1 MTNRDIYELFSQHYN
16 KQKELFHAE
25 TKRNL
30 LDLLCAKY
38 LSLQNKQGSL
48 YDAVSAEKDK
58 LFKAFHN
65 LFTELADYAGKEGL
79 SEENW
84 KKACEF
90 IDWFGNIMKD
100 EVEEKQ
106 G

>member
-1 MTNRDIYELFSQHYN
+1 MTNREIYELFSEHYD
-16 KQKELFHAE
+16 KQKELYYAE

-65 LFTELADYAGKEGL
+65 LFTELAAYAGKEGL
-79 SEENW
+79 SGENW

-90 IDWFGNIMKD
+90 IDWFGVLMKD
-100 EVEEKQ
+100 ENKE

>member
-1 MTNRDIYELFSQHYN
+1 MR
-16 KQKELFHAE
+16 
-25 TKRNL
+25 
-30 LDLLCAKY
+30 
-38 LSLQNKQGSL
+38 
-48 YDAVSAEKDK
+48 
-58 LFKAFHN
+58 AFHN
-65 LFTELADYAGKEGL
+65 LFIELADYAGKEGL